1 MSDGRNDIS
10 FLRLA
15 YLIALAGC
23 LVPCIS
29 RGQQITHVD
38 FEVTGSTVKITYDVT
53 SCSANEDFD
62 VRLSLGQNGELSE
75 IKRGLS
81 GDIEHVACG
90 SSNLI
95 VWDVLADRA
104 ELKGPISFTV
114 EILRTHPIIN
124 TDEYPIAAYEPE
136 DGRSA
141 GAIPYGDPTTTYA
154 PRQSPYVAP
163 PRFFQVAP
171 WIVLEV
177 ARAAMLARGHTRA
190 VLQGRIGPAFPQP
203 RRHR

>member
-1 MSDGRNDIS
+1 MSDGRNDIF
-10 FLRLA
+10 FLRFA
-15 YLIALAGC
+15 YLITFAGC
-23 LVPCIS
+23 LVPCFS

-38 FEVTGSTVKITYDVT
+38 FEVTGSTVKITYDLT
-53 SCSANEDFD
+53 SCSANEDYD
-62 VRLSLGQNGELSE
+62 IRLSLGQNGELSE

-95 VWDVLADRA
+95 VWDVLADRE

-114 EILRTHPIIN
+114 EILRSHPIIN
-124 TDEYPIAAYEPE
+124 TDEYPIAAYEAE
-136 DGRSA
+136 GDRSA
-141 GAIPYGDPTTTYA
+141 GAVPYGDPTTTYT

-171 WIVLEV
+171 WILLEV
-177 ARAAMLARGHTRA
+177 ARAAMLSRGHTNV
-190 VLQGRIGPAFPQP
+190 VLQRHPGPLFPQP